1 LRLLVWLRQ
10 RWHWHE
16 AAEVA
21 EAEVATGVEAVW
33 AAVATGVEAAAWA
46 AVATGEASEA
56 AIAVAASPAACVVVA
71 STAAASMVEW
81 LADFVMVV
89 SMVATSLVDFM
100 MVEDSTIEMDSM
112 IVMVVDFTIAT
123 SGTASDSAS
132 TRMATMTTTPMTI
145 RMPTAIHTMTTAV
158 VM

>member
-10 RWHWHE
+10 QWYWHV
-16 AAEVA
+16 VA
-21 EAEVATGVEAVW
+21 EAEVATGVEA
-33 AAVATGVEAAAWA
+33 AVWA

-56 AIAVAASPAACVVVA
+56 AFAVAASPAASAVVA
-71 STAAASMVEW
+71 STAVASTVEW

-89 SMVATSLVDFM
+89 SMVAASLVDST
-100 MVEDSTIEMDSM
+100 MVEDSTIEMNSM
-112 IVMVVDFTIAT
+112 IVMVVDFTIAIR
-123 SGTASDSAS
+123 GTASDSAS

>member
-1 LRLLVWLRQ
+1 
-10 RWHWHE
+10 
-16 AAEVA
+16 VA
-21 EAEVATGVEAVW
+21 EAEVATGVEA
-33 AAVATGVEAAAWA
+33 AVWA

-56 AIAVAASPAACVVVA
+56 AFAVAASPAASVVVA
-71 STAAASMVEW
+71 STAVASTVEW

-89 SMVATSLVDFM
+89 SMVAASLVDST
-100 MVEDSTIEMDSM
+100 MVEDSTIEVNSM

>member
-1 LRLLVWLRQ
+1 
-10 RWHWHE
+10 
-16 AAEVA
+16 
-21 EAEVATGVEAVW
+21 
-33 AAVATGVEAAAWA
+33 
-46 AVATGEASEA
+46 
-56 AIAVAASPAACVVVA
+56 
-71 STAAASMVEW
+71 
-81 LADFVMVV
+81 VV
-89 SMVATSLVDFM
+89 SMVAASLVDST
-100 MVEDSTIEMDSM
+100 MVEDSTIEVNSM